1 MVVFS
6 PSVGELH
13 RLDADLYNRPSWPI
27 CRIHRWSSPRLV
39 LMPIADRDAALAILT
54 TFLDLLTQDR
64 DDCNAQEDRTALDTI
79 YRYIDAVRSIA
90 LAVDVVQFHRIRSD
104 DDDRWDT
111 ARVAVL
117 RVIGQLEHADDMA
130 KILIDDPPDASR
142 EEHNSN
148 DDEPF

>member
-1 MVVFS
+1 
-6 PSVGELH
+6 
-13 RLDADLYNRPSWPI
+13 
-27 CRIHRWSSPRLV
+27 
-39 LMPIADRDAALAILT
+39 MPIADRDAALAILT

-104 DDDRWDT
+104 DDDRWNT